1 MFLVAW
7 DVHYWRAEI
16 SPIVLALEQQGL
28 AVYLKPVLTE
38 VCQWLKI
45 GTRIFTISALRET
58 GLESSNLMRHWL
70 HKMQLVDR
78 WFCCHLIC
86 SNKWE
91 KDNTIHQFNRKSLL
105 GSNLYNWFVL
115 CLLSMTIYTL
125 FWIWWRFVSF
135 Y

>member
-58 GLESSNLMRHWL
+58 GLESSNLMRAL
-70 HKMQLVDR
+70 TSQNAISGQVIL
-78 WFCCHLIC
+78 
-86 SNKWE
+86 S
-91 KDNTIHQFNRKSLL
+91 FNM
-105 GSNLYNWFVL
+105 F
-115 CLLSMTIYTL
+115 
-125 FWIWWRFVSF
+125 
-135 Y
+135 